1 VVNCDQFYVTLLA
14 SPTGVPVSF
23 PLSDVEINR
32 DNLRSRLQLEIWR

>member
-1 VVNCDQFYVTLLA
+1 MVNCDQFYVTLLA
-14 SPTGVPVSF
+14 SPTGVSF